1 MPARRRSDVIPYT
14 PLTMGFFV
22 HVRVRLFA
30 TFREI
35 VGEARLSW
43 TAKDGETLAGLVAAI
58 VARYPELAR
67 HRDAM
72 LLAVN
77 ASFASPDMVLRD
89 NDEVALMP
97 PVSGGAA

>member
-1 MPARRRSDVIPYT
+1 M
-14 PLTMGFFV
+14 

-35 VGEARLSW
+35 VGEPRLAW
-43 TAKDGETLAGLVAAI
+43 TAKDGATLAALVEAI
-58 VARYPELAR
+58 VARYPDLAR
-67 HRDAM
+67 HRDGM

-77 ASFASPDMVLRD
+77 ATFASPETVLRD

-97 PVSGGAA
+97 PVSGGSS

>member
-1 MPARRRSDVIPYT
+1 
-14 PLTMGFFV
+14 MGFFV

-35 VGEARLSW
+35 VGEPRLAW
-43 TAKDGETLAGLVAAI
+43 TAREGETLADVVEAI
-58 VARYPELAR
+58 VARYPDLAR

-77 ASFASPDMVLRD
+77 ASFASPDTVLRD

-97 PVSGGAA
+97 PVSGGSS